1 MAWNGSRGLIPT
13 ATSDHPEAKPDPQE
27 KPTPLVFDQST
38 ATLIDDAQKDCSD
51 GYVSRFANHWT
62 KFWALAG
69 AGRCNPNEF
78 EVLYDYQD
86 AAKRMWNYAKEV
98 RTLSAVYAAVD
109 DSGRAPVRPIF
120 ADRLKEI
127 AIATRLDAAIP
138 AISAPDIKAEAEQL
152 WDDARRFHEA
162 VQATLSM
169 AYDGGGGSV

>member
-1 MAWNGSRGLIPT
+1 M
-13 ATSDHPEAKPDPQE
+13 TSPQE

-69 AGRCNPNEF
+69 RCNPDELD
-78 EVLYDYQD
+78 VLFDYQD
-86 AAKRMWNYAKEV
+86 AAKRMWSYAKEV

-109 DSGRAPVRPIF
+109 DSGRAPVLPIF

-127 AIATRLDAAIP
+127 VIATRLDVPIP
-138 AISAPDIKAEAEQL
+138 AIGAPDIKAEAEQF

-162 VQATLSM
+162 VQAARAV
-169 AYDGGGGSV
+169 AYDGLRS